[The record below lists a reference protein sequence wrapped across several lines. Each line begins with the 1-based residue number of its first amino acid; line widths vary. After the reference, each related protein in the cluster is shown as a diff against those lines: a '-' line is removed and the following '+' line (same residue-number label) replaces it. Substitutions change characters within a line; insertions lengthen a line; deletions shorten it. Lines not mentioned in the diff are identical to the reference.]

1 MFVDDIVKCKKTS
14 GKIRWESGCFENLQI
29 VTVSIWNMS
38 FHIVDGRNLGLSGW
52 YIYIFFFYAQI
63 PARTWVT
70 FSILR
75 GADLLSMMLSLDKSQ
90 ACFPDLQFVTKNIS
104 MVRLPSWNKW
114 RVNWDHV
121 SIKMKH
127 NMWTKPANTTK
138 YIKISCNI
146 RRLSQTNIQT
156 TCQGP
161 WNKVHSW
168 NRISSEVHC
177 LRNYIMTTQGFRVG
191 NQRHLLRQWL

>member
-1 MFVDDIVKCKKTS
+1 MQICVPWCSHLINLKFPSLMFSLSRKTS
-14 GKIRWESGCFENLQI
+14 RWS
-29 VTVSIWNMS
+29 
-38 FHIVDGRNLGLSGW
+38 D
-52 YIYIFFFYAQI
+52 Y
-63 PARTWVT
+63 
-70 FSILR
+70 
-75 GADLLSMMLSLDKSQ
+75 
-90 ACFPDLQFVTKNIS
+90 
-104 MVRLPSWNKW
+104 PSWNKW

-121 SIKMKH
+121 FIKMKQ

-138 YIKISCNI
+138 YINISCNI

-177 LRNYIMTTQGFRVG
+177 LRNYIMTTKGFRVG
-191 NQRHLLRQWL
+191 NQRHWLGQCFRNPSANVIQICKNCYYKLKQPRKPTWNLNITLLKMEKTHLPNLVPNLHLLLPWI